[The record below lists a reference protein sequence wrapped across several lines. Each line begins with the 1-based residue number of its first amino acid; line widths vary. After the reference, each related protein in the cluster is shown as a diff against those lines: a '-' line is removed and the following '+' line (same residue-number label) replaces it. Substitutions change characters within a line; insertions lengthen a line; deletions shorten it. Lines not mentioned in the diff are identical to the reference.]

1 MELLVKILVCFL
13 AGAGAGIGT
22 GFAGMSA
29 AAVIGPILMTFLGI
43 PAYQAVGIGLASD
56 VLASATSAWTYKK
69 HKNLD
74 VKNSL
79 PLLISVLV
87 MTLVGSF
94 VASLL
99 PERAM
104 SGTMQIA
111 MIFIGLRF
119 LLKPVKTT
127 KEQMAAATP
136 KERLIKSIVGGVLVG
151 FICGFVGAGGGMMLL
166 FVLTSFLGYEMH
178 MAVGTSVFIMA
189 FTAVLNIFWVTD
201 PGADPLFHWHFI
213 TIYEK
218 GLYHALFILLRIV
231 AMVIGTSLF
240 LTYTTSPI
248 ALTDAI
254 ERLLY
259 PLAKLHVPVHTFA
272 MMMTIALRFIPTIVD
287 ETDKIMSAQKARGAD
302 FTTGSLASRAK
313 ALIPVIVPLFAS
325 AFRRA
330 DELAT
335 AMECRCYHGGEGRT
349 RLRVLRCHA
358 RDFVLLAAVAV
369 LIAGVVIIN
378 IEGARHGWLYT
389 MQIGWFV

>member
-29 AAVIGPILMTFLGI
+29 AAVIGPMLMTFLGV

-104 SGTMQIA
+104 
-111 MIFIGLRF
+111 IFIGLRF

-151 FICGFVGAGGGMMLL
+151 FICGFIGAGGGMMLL

-189 FTAVLNIFWVTD
+189 FTALTGGISHFAIGGMPDVTCLILCVVFTLLWAKIAAAIANRASAVTLNRVVGIVMILTS
-201 PGADPLFHWHFI
+201 I
-213 TIYEK
+213 V
-218 GLYHALFILLRIV
+218 ILLV
-231 AMVIGTSLF
+231 NYVF
-240 LTYTTSPI
+240 
-248 ALTDAI
+248 
-254 ERLLY
+254 
-259 PLAKLHVPVHTFA
+259 
-272 MMMTIALRFIPTIVD
+272 
-287 ETDKIMSAQKARGAD
+287 
-302 FTTGSLASRAK
+302 
-313 ALIPVIVPLFAS
+313 
-325 AFRRA
+325 
-330 DELAT
+330 
-335 AMECRCYHGGEGRT
+335 
-349 RLRVLRCHA
+349 
-358 RDFVLLAAVAV
+358 
-369 LIAGVVIIN
+369 
-378 IEGARHGWLYT
+378 
-389 MQIGWFV
+389 